1 MRGLFIAAKRASL
14 ARMSRI
20 ATTACLIALAM
31 ISLPLRAQDGTFAHA
46 AGTHDPFLLALQPG
60 VRTSALPPWV
70 DASPR
75 IEPEAALV
83 ALRILPS
90 WRAPGVDLFA
100 ATVVF
105 TDNGDGG
112 PAMEWRAEDG
122 TVTTISYGLGEVGR
136 PVGLNSRTVLLP
148 QMLTREGG
156 ELLVSY
162 YGKFDSLLSLA
173 VRPAREDALAVLGA
187 RRFPVL
193 IDGDLNVFE
202 DREVNGTRPVPLAGD
217 IRNGAIVE
225 AELSAQTEPLEESI
239 GFLVPLEGDMEA
251 AMLRLETLGLDPEAR
266 LEVWVNDHPI
276 GTVNFPGFQLDD
288 PSLVADWNGGFLL
301 AGWRKG
307 SLYIAARHLRQG
319 ENSIVIRLDRSPVET
334 GRDVFLRNTGL
345 HLRFAS
351 SGGAPP
357 ESGAEMPAEVDG
369 IPLRPDFSI
378 SEPAIPTGS
387 DPAPPEVVTAP
398 LEPR

>member
-1 MRGLFIAAKRASL
+1 MPPLGKFAIFLLLLCFS
-14 ARMSRI
+14 
-20 ATTACLIALAM
+20 AL
-31 ISLPLRAQDGTFAHA
+31 LRAQSDSFAFS
-46 AGTHDPFLLALQPG
+46 AGTHDPFLLALKPG
-60 VRTSALPPWV
+60 VQMSALPPWV
-70 DASPR
+70 DATPR
-75 IEPEAALV
+75 IDAEAAFVELG
-83 ALRILPS
+83 ILPA
-90 WRAPGVDLFA
+90 WRAPGVEMFA
-100 ATVVF
+100 VTLVF

-148 QMLTREGG
+148 QVLTREGG
-156 ELLVSY
+156 DLLVSY

-173 VRPAREDALAVLGA
+173 VRPAREDALAVIGA

-225 AELSAQTEPLEESI
+225 AELSAQTEPLEDSI
-239 GFLVPLEGDMEA
+239 GFVVPLEGSMEA
-251 AMLRLETLGLDPEAR
+251 AMLRMETLGLDPEAR
-266 LEVWVNDHPI
+266 LEVWVNDHPV

-288 PSLVADWNGGFLL
+288 PSLVADWNGGFVL

-307 SLYIAARHLRQG
+307 SLFIAARHLTQG
-319 ENSIVIRLDRSPVET
+319 ENSIVIRLARSPVET
-334 GRDVFLRNTGL
+334 GREVFLRNTGL
-345 HLRFAS
+345 HIRFAS
-351 SGGAPP
+351 TENPAP
-357 ESGAEMPAEVDG
+357 ESSVETPDKVDG

-378 SEPAIPTGS
+378 VEPAIPSSS
-387 DPAPPEVVTAP
+387 DSVPPEVVTAP
-398 LEPR
+398 FEPQ

>member
-1 MRGLFIAAKRASL
+1 MPRPGKFAIYLFLLCFSAQ
-14 ARMSRI
+14 
-20 ATTACLIALAM
+20 
-31 ISLPLRAQDGTFAHA
+31 LRAQSGAFAFS
-46 AGTHDPFLLALQPG
+46 AGTHDPFLLALKPG
-60 VRTSALPPWV
+60 IQMSALPPWV
-70 DASPR
+70 DAAPR
-75 IEPEAALV
+75 INAESALV
-83 ALRILPS
+83 ELRILPA
-90 WRAPGVDLFA
+90 WRAPGVDMYA
-100 ATVVF
+100 VTVVF

-122 TVTTISYGLGEVGR
+122 TLTTISYGLGEVGR

-148 QMLTREGG
+148 QALTREGG
-156 ELLVSY
+156 DLQVSY

-173 VRPAREDALAVLGA
+173 VRPAREDALAVIGA

-225 AELSAQTEPLEESI
+225 AELSAQTEPLEDSI
-239 GFLVPLEGDMEA
+239 GFVVPLEGRMEA

-266 LEVWVNDHPI
+266 LEVWVNDHPV

-288 PSLVADWNGGFLL
+288 PSLVADWNGGFVL

-307 SLYIAARHLRQG
+307 SLFIAARHLKQG
-319 ENSIVIRLDRSPVET
+319 ENSIVIRLARSPLET
-334 GRDVFLRNTGL
+334 GREVFLRNTGL
-345 HLRFAS
+345 HLRFAAS
-351 SGGAPP
+351 ENPVS
-357 ESGAEMPAEVDG
+357 ESAAEMPDKVDG

-378 SEPAIPTGS
+378 SEPAIPS
-387 DPAPPEVVTAP
+387 SFDPAPPEVVTAP
-398 LEPR
+398 VEPQ